1 MSLRI
6 RPLRILDYIRE
17 TILFPAAGFVKTLC
31 QQFGT
36 DSYTTTLCLL
46 ALEYTLMYALQ
57 MGGDSGCAF
66 VYLFVWLM
74 IWDYCQTKRTIS
86 DAARSDATRCDTMK
100 SDTARE
106 LLRKMAH
113 HLRSDEDMFTFLYRE
128 AENFGI
134 KEQEVC
140 DWLQSA
146 IRNENSQERFELE
159 DEVNELIAAALERK
173 VRVRAAMLELHI
185 V

>member
-1 MSLRI
+1 
-6 RPLRILDYIRE
+6 
-17 TILFPAAGFVKTLC
+17 
-31 QQFGT
+31 
-36 DSYTTTLCLL
+36 
-46 ALEYTLMYALQ
+46 
-57 MGGDSGCAF
+57 